1 MNEPM
6 TFEEAS
12 AWKAQQEANRDAYL
26 RRRHS
31 ESELIQMRLDAMRHL
46 MRLRPGCKP
55 TVEDFERPP
64 GGVKP
69 ANAAELIAALLREVN
84 P

>member
-6 TFEEAS
+6 TVEGIC
-12 AWKAQQEANRDAYL
+12 AWKAQQEANREAYL
-26 RRRHS
+26 HRRYS
-31 ESELIQMRLDAMRHL
+31 ESELIQRKLDAMRHL

-69 ANAAELIAALLREVN
+69 ANAAELIEALLREVN
-84 P
+84 Q